1 MASFDI
7 STLTRTE
14 RSAYSLRELYRR
26 YGYSQYKMSKFEE
39 YDLYVRNKSFL
50 LSDHIITF
58 TDHAGKLMALKPDVT
73 LSIVKNTDA
82 ASGQVQ
88 KVYYNENVYRV
99 PKGDQSYKEIT
110 QVGLECVGDVDLC
123 CVGEVLSLA
132 AMSLETI
139 SEEFVLD
146 ISHLGIVS
154 AFLDALGLG
163 ADLRAKLVG
172 CIGERNLHEIR
183 AICREGGA
191 NAEREEQL
199 CRLVSTYGQADRV
212 LDTLDALVSASG
224 CGSDAL
230 SELRAVVTSIGDIV
244 PSSRIVI
251 DFSVISNMSYYNGIV
266 FRGFVRGIPTSVLSG
281 GQYDLLLSRMG
292 KSGGAVGFAVYLD
305 SLEELEDDRPAYDVD
320 TVLLYGEDTDPVQ
333 LSATVRGMTDDGT
346 SVLTARTVPAN
357 ITYRRVL
364 CMGKEGVT
372 EYEA

>member
-7 STLTRTE
+7 SALTKTE
-14 RSAYSLRELYRR
+14 RSAYCLRELYRR

-73 LSIVKNTDA
+73 LSIVKNTDV

-163 ADLRAKLVG
+163 DDLRAKLVG

-183 AICREGGA
+183 TICRDA
-191 NAEREEQL
+191 DVDAVKEEQL
-199 CRLVSTYGQADRV
+199 CRLVSTYGQADGV
-212 LDTLDALVSASG
+212 LRALEALVEEGG
-224 CGSDAL
+224 CGKEAL
-230 SELRAVVTSIGDIV
+230 AELRTVVASLGDIV
-244 PSSRIVI
+244 PASRIVI

-305 SLEELEDDRPAYDVD
+305 SLEELEDERPLYDVD

-333 LSATVRGMTDDGT
+333 LAATVRAMIADGVT
-346 SVLTARTVPAN
+346 VLTARALPTSMA
-357 ITYRRVL
+357 YRRVL